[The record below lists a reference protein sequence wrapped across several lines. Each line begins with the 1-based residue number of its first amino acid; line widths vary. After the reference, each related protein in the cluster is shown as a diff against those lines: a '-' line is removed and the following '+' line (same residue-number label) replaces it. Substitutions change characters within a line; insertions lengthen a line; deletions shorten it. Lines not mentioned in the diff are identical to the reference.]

1 VNRNHLAAL
10 CGAAALVVAVA
21 VTAVGVAGS
30 AEVAGHPV
38 ASAADP
44 FEAATGT
51 ATTTT
56 TAEPDPLDLDDFVPT
71 LRVTDKQCFGS
82 AGCNVTVE
90 ADLEYVHDLATLED
104 RTYSITLSITGDESG
119 PVITTIDGTGDS
131 YDLMPVLLSTT
142 GPNVTPKATVTDV
155 REY

>member
-1 VNRNHLAAL
+1 MNRNHLAAL
-10 CGAAALVVAVA
+10 CGAAAVVVAVA
-21 VTAVGVAGS
+21 VTAVAVAGS

-38 ASAADP
+38 TSAAAP
-44 FEAATGT
+44 LAVATS
-51 ATTTT
+51 TTTT

-131 YDLMPVLLSTT
+131 YDLTPVLLSTT
-142 GPNVTPKATVTDV
+142 GPNVAPKATVTDV